1 VCVDWHRGLGHV
13 MSVSAYLV
21 DGVHVRVSRTKR
33 WEPERK
39 YVALAKREPFVLAG
53 LAFIDEPGE
62 VWFRFGGDRAVLVDE
77 IVAEVKAALR
87 RELRRPVNK
96 TVVVERAREDLGD
109 EGEKVRWIITSRI
122 EGEE

>member
-1 VCVDWHRGLGHV
+1 MNWGLLGTYV
-13 MSVSAYLV
+13 WLFSLSI
-21 DGVHVRVSRTKR
+21 GVGLLLDEVR
-33 WEPERK
+33 
-39 YVALAKREPFVLAG
+39 
-53 LAFIDEPGE
+53 
-62 VWFRFGGDRAVLVDE
+62 
-77 IVAEVKAALR
+77 ALR